1 MLVQD
6 PATLTRP
13 GSDPGA
19 SAPPAQGSMPVQ
31 PKIDVAAMNFFYG
44 DNHVLHDVTVKM
56 APNQVT
62 ALIGPSGCGKSTFL
76 RSLNRMNDIVPGARV
91 VGSVC
96 IDNKDIYDSSV
107 DVVNLRRRVGMVF
120 QKSNPFPKSIFE
132 NVAYGLRINRMTTSR
147 AELGGR
153 VEASLNSAALWDEVK
168 DRLHTSALALS
179 GGQQQRLCI
188 ARALATAPDVLLMDE
203 PCSALDPIST
213 GKIEDLMLELKKT
226 YSIVIVTHNMQQAAR
241 VSDMTAFFTVELDAG
256 EKHRT
261 GHVVEYAPTDKIFT
275 NPDDK
280 RTEDYVTGKV
290 G

>member
-6 PATLTRP
+6 PATFARP

-19 SAPPAQGSMPVQ
+19 TAPPTQTSMPVQ
-31 PKIDVAAMNFFYG
+31 PKIDVAGMNFFYG

-153 VEASLNSAALWDEVK
+153 VEASLKSAALWDEVK

-188 ARALATAPDVLLMDE
+188 ARALAVEPDILLMDE
-203 PCSALDPIST
+203 PASALDPIAT
-213 GKIEDLMLELKKT
+213 QRIEELIYQLKT
-226 YSIVIVTHNMQQAAR
+226 RYTIIIVTHNMQQAAR
-241 VSDMTAFFTVELDAG
+241 VSDVTGFFWLGRLVECD
-256 EKHRT
+256 R
-261 GHVVEYAPTDKIFT
+261 TDKIFT
-275 NPDDK
+275 APREK
-280 RTEDYVTGKV
+280 LTEDYVTGRF